1 MKTFK
6 FFAIAIIALFT
17 VVNFSS
23 CDSSFD
29 EEEFMISKP
38 DNKPDDNNGDD
49 DKDGDWGTILDKTF
63 GTSVD
68 NWTSKIILQKQD
80 GSIVEFKVNLPFSCD
95 LGGDEY
101 TTTETTDASAF
112 VELVAAD
119 TTSTPWTADGNG
131 NYLRKITRTQVVKFS
146 KFTRTLVSSHWEAYR
161 FINGKKEYFE
171 TATEKANFNRN
182 DQNVSEIENDNKKYE
197 RESNLVSMALV
208 FNKENFEAKATTF
221 VDRELKSDET
231 PDTPEVMPDA
241 DLNVDQIVKVSEL
254 TSSPEYNASNNK
266 IVKWHTVGLIE
277 TTDKYYVYVDGA
289 ITTSWKKTSLAA
301 SSKYN
306 SAMLDGNNW
315 VPAVISMDTKGWT
328 YTCQY
333 ADNSYKTRTVDMN
346 LALSSGIKNFTKNN
360 AAEVSPFVKTI
371 VDTKTYSGK
380 KFVSV
385 SAYNVDGRMYLAYTV
400 AEK

>member
-6 FFAIAIIALFT
+6 FFIAIIAIFS

-23 CDSSFD
+23 CTSAFD
-29 EEEFMISKP
+29 EEEFLISRP
-38 DNKPDDNNGDD
+38 DNKPDGEDNN
-49 DKDGDWGTILDKTF
+49 KEGDWGTIIEKTF
-63 GTSVD
+63 GTSAD
-68 NWTSKIILQKQD
+68 NWTSKIVLQKQD
-80 GSIVEFKVNLPFSCD
+80 GSIVEFKVNLPFNCD

-112 VELVAAD
+112 VELAAAD

-131 NYLRKITRTQVVKFS
+131 NYLRKIIRTQVVKFS

-182 DQNVSEIENDNKKYE
+182 DQNVSKIENNNKKYE

-208 FNKENFEAKATTF
+208 FNRENFEVSATTF

-241 DLNVDQIVKVSEL
+241 DLTVEQIVKVSEL

-266 IVKWHTVGLIE
+266 IIKWHTVGLIE

-289 ITTSWKKTSLAA
+289 ISTSWKKSSLAN

-306 SAMLDGNNW
+306 SAMLDGDSW
-315 VPAVISMDTKGWT
+315 VPAIVSMDTKGWT
-328 YTCQY
+328 YICQY

-360 AAEVSPFVKTI
+360 AAEVSPFVKTV
-371 VDTKTYSGK
+371 VDTKTYNGK

-385 SAYNVDGRMYLAYTV
+385 SAYNVDGKMYLAYTV